1 MGGAVFPPCMVGV
14 MLVMVTSF
22 KVLMSVLL
30 YSVPLTPC
38 QATVEPTSLLE
49 TPGHS
54 QASLTWSLVRS
65 LLLSPGSWCAQGFV
79 CALQESFPPV
89 LWKFCN
95 QIPLAFKVKFKLT
108 NWLHYQ
114 SHSHHIYQ
122 KGNSA
127 LLRLRRIFPQ
137 SSLYCW
143 RLLSHIFTKSWSSLV
158 KI

>member
-38 QATVEPTSLLE
+38 QAIVEPTSLLE

>member
-1 MGGAVFPPCMVGV
+1 MFPPCMVGV

-38 QATVEPTSLLE
+38 QAIVEPTSLLE

-95 QIPLAFKVKFKLT
+95 QIPLAFKVKFT
-108 NWLHYQ
+108 GGFQ
-114 SHSHHIYQ
+114 SLCWVPRL
-122 KGNSA
+122 GNV
-127 LLRLRRIFPQ
+127 LWILELCNRVR
-137 SSLYCW
+137 
-143 RLLSHIFTKSWSSLV
+143 TLV
-158 KI
+158 